1 MLLLLITHAMV
12 LQQRLVEQHA
22 IAQTIRRQQQHS
34 KKVRV
39 ATAEVLLVETHAV
52 PGTDKQRDAVVT
64 AVGAADPAAL
74 VQE

>member
-1 MLLLLITHAMV
+1 MLLLLTTHAMV
-12 LQQRLVEQHA
+12 LQQHLVEQHA

-34 KKVRV
+34 KLVQV
-39 ATAEVLLVETHAV
+39 VTAEVLLVETHAV
-52 PGTDKQRDAVVT
+52 PDMDKQRDAVVT